1 MRTTSL
7 LFLLLMVT
15 CLIHAQEAASP
26 TPLKMG
32 KGKPKV
38 YAVVVGISD
47 YQNEGIPDLRFAHR
61 DALAFVDYLQSKA
74 GGNVPEDQMMVL
86 INEEATTAQIA
97 AAMDWLIEV
106 TQEGDQ
112 AMIYFSGHGDVE
124 TKTAMQHGF
133 LLTYDSPPTT
143 YIAGAYPLF
152 YLQSVVS
159 TLSTQKKA
167 QVLLITDA
175 CHSGK
180 LAGSSVSG
188 TQVTTAALA
197 KQFANEI
204 KIMSCQ
210 PNEFSMEGEQ
220 WGGGRGAFSFHLIDG
235 LTGMA
240 DHNEDLQ
247 VNLLELERYLEDKVP
262 AEVAPQSQ
270 IPMVLGSK
278 GTSIAYVDT
287 ETLDRLIAAKQDET
301 PLMASA
307 DSRGIEDEVLA
318 KADEP
323 TRQLYADFKKALETG
338 NLLSPPEN
346 SGYGLYEK
354 LVQKESLVKL
364 HSTIKRNLAVAFQEE
379 AQQAINAYLRADSA
393 EMAQLYAG
401 DEKYSRFPQYLNK
414 ASSLLGDK
422 HYMFNALKAKQLYF
436 EGLIMRLD
444 VEKNGDKGGQ
454 LDKALQMQEKALEYQ
469 ERAPFVY
476 SEMGILYRRQQNLAK
491 AAIQFKKAIELA
503 PSWLVPQSML
513 IKTYL
518 ELQRYEEA
526 KSYAE
531 KTKILAEEFPGVSP
545 RVLRN
550 IMTDLGIALAF
561 LKEYDQAESQFQSM
575 LDEDPDNVAAL
586 VSLGW
591 INWARSRWTI
601 AHEYLKRAIHI
612 VPDDPEVVVM
622 LGDVCFFT
630 GKFEEGTDHYLKV
643 IEMDPADVV
652 AVAKL
657 CFLYLHNNQTRE
669 AERLLKDTREVVE
682 GPNANLDVVQAFIYR
697 NNERYMEAMAL
708 LEKVIQP
715 GQVLPII
722 LPQTMTLLGYTLQDL
737 SQFDQ
742 AEQVYLKTHEMGQ
755 EHYWPKYCL
764 ARLYA
769 QQGKKE
775 QAMDWLKKSLES
787 GGPWYERLVKDPFL
801 RKLRKMDGYKA
812 LLSQYFPEEV
822 KDK

>member
-1 MRTTSL
+1 MRNLTLFIAFLTFSSL
-7 LFLLLMVT
+7 LFG
-15 CLIHAQEAASP
+15 QEDTAPAI
-26 TPLKMG
+26 LKMG
-32 KGKPKV
+32 KAKAKV

-61 DALAFVDYLQSKA
+61 DALAFVDYLKSKA
-74 GGNVPEDQMMVL
+74 GGSIPEDQMMVL
-86 INEEATTAQIA
+86 INKSATTAQIA
-97 AAMDWLIEV
+97 AALDWLIEV

-112 AMIYFSGHGDVE
+112 AIIYFSGHGDVE
-124 TKTAMQHGF
+124 TRTAMQHGF

-159 TLSTQKKA
+159 TLSAQKKA

-180 LAGSSVSG
+180 LAGSSVNG

-197 KQFANEI
+197 KQFASEI

-210 PNEFSMEGEQ
+210 PNEYSLEGEQ
-220 WGGGRGAFSFHLIDG
+220 WGGGRGAFSYHLIDG

-240 DHNEDLQ
+240 DRNEDLQ

-262 AEVAPQSQ
+262 PEVAPQSQ
-270 IPMVLGSK
+270 IPMILGNK

-287 ETLDRLIAAKQDET
+287 ETLNQLIAARQNES
-301 PLMASA
+301 PAIASV

-323 TRQLYADFKKALETG
+323 TRQLYASFKKALQIG

-346 SGYGLYEK
+346 CGYHLYEK
-354 LVQKESLVKL
+354 LMQKESLAKL
-364 HSTIKRNLAVAFQEE
+364 HSTIKRNMAVAFQEE
-379 AQQAINAYLRADSA
+379 AQQAINAYLRADST

-401 DEKYSRFPQYLNK
+401 DEKYNRFPNYLSK
-414 ASSLLGDK
+414 ASSLLGDE
-422 HYMFNALKAKQLYF
+422 HYMFKSLKAKQLYF

-444 VEKNGDKGGQ
+444 VEKNGDAGDQ
-454 LDKALQMQEKALEYQ
+454 LEKALQIQEKALQYED
-469 ERAPFVY
+469 RAPFIY
-476 SEMGILYRRQQNLAK
+476 NEMGILYRRQHNLPK
-491 AAIQFKKAIELA
+491 AALQFKKAIELA

-526 KSYAE
+526 KKYAE
-531 KTKILAEEFPGVSP
+531 KTKVLAEAFPGVSP

-550 IMTDLGIALAF
+550 IMTDLGIVLAY
-561 LKEYDQAESQFQSM
+561 LREYDQAESQFQSM
-575 LDEDPDNVAAL
+575 LEEEPDNVAAL

-591 INWARSRWTI
+591 VYWARSNWAA
-601 AHEYLKRAIHI
+601 AHQYLARAIQI
-612 VPDDPEVVVM
+612 EPDDPEVLAM

-630 GKFEEGTDHYLKV
+630 GKFEAGEGYYRKV
-643 IEMDPADVV
+643 IEMNPGDVV

-657 CFLYLHNNQTRE
+657 SFLYLHNHQERD
-669 AERLLKDTREVVE
+669 AERLLKDARKAVD
-682 GPNANLDVVQAFIYR
+682 GANANLDVVQAFIYR
-697 NNERYMEAMAL
+697 NNEQYMEAMAL
-708 LEKVIQP
+708 LEKVTQP
-715 GQVLPII
+715 GEVSPLI

-737 SQFDQ
+737 DQYDQ
-742 AEQVYLKTHEMGQ
+742 AEQVYLKTHQMGQ

-775 QAMDWLKKSLES
+775 LAMDWLKQSLES
-787 GGPWYERLVKDPFL
+787 GGPWYERVVKDPFL
-801 RKLRKMDGYKA
+801 RKLRRMDDYNA
-812 LLSQYFPEEV
+812 LLMQYYPEEF